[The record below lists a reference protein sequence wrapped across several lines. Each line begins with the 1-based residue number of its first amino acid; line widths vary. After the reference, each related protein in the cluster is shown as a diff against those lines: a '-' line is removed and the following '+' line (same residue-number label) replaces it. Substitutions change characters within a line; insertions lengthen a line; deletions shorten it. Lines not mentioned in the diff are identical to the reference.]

1 MMAKRT
7 ATREL
12 TDRNWDEEDEPEEA
26 GEFIQ
31 ASEDVLK
38 TRQIKKAK
46 RRGIDA
52 GSEGGA
58 SVFTGFAGFKSKAS
72 TPSFGGTLLTDK
84 DKNGSNSGASDSVKS
99 ENGGSKS
106 ESEFLMNLKSLN
118 QSVVTWIQQHVD
130 KNPFCILT
138 PIFKDYEEHL
148 EELEKEKKK
157 ETGKPSSDSTEK
169 EKPAKET
176 KQDTGASTGGF
187 KFPSNGFGQ
196 LSSTGSSFGGSA
208 PGNGGF
214 GFSFTKSSSAS
225 MGGFSFGSQASS
237 NSLPK
242 TDTTA
247 GAEEDEYV
255 PPMAEV
261 TEVQESDAFYT
272 KRCKLFYQK
281 DEKWVERG
289 VGNLH
294 LKTVNEKLQLVIR
307 ADTNLGNIMLNII
320 MSEQM
325 PVKKQGKNN
334 VFFVCIPNPPFDPKA
349 ANDKPCPILLRV
361 KTSTDAEELIA
372 KIEENVK

>member
-1 MMAKRT
+1 MAKRT

-31 ASEDVLK
+31 ATEDVLK

-46 RRGIDA
+46 RRGMDA

-58 SVFTGFAGFKSKAS
+58 SVFTGFAGFKSNAS
-72 TPSFGGTLLTDK
+72 TASFGGALFTDK
-84 DKNGSNSGASDSVKS
+84 NKNGSNSGKTDSVKS

-118 QSVVTWIQQHVD
+118 QSVVTWIEQHVE

-138 PIFKDYEEHL
+138 PIFKDYEKHL

-157 ETGKPSSDSTEK
+157 DAKPTSDSTKGE
-169 EKPAKET
+169 EPAKEKKLET
-176 KQDTGASTGGF
+176 AGTITGGF
-187 KFPSNGFGQ
+187 KLPSNGFGQ
-196 LSSTGSSFGGSA
+196 LGSTASSFGGSA

-214 GFSFTKSSSAS
+214 SGFNFTKSSSAS
-225 MGGFSFGSQASS
+225 VGSFAFGSTSV
-237 NSLPK
+237 PK
-242 TDTTA
+242 TNTDA
-247 GAEEDEYV
+247 GGDEEYV
-255 PPMAEV
+255 PPTAEV
-261 TEVQESDAFYT
+261 SEVKEPDSFYS

-294 LKTVNEKLQLVIR
+294 LKKASDKLQLIIR
-307 ADTNLGNIMLNII
+307 ADTNLGSIMLNII
-320 MSEQM
+320 MSESM
-325 PVKKQGKNN
+325 TVKKQGKNN
-334 VFFVCIPNPPFDPKA
+334 VFFVCIPNPPFDVKA
-349 ANDKPCPILLRV
+349 ASDKPYPILLRV
-361 KTSTDAEELIA
+361 KTSEDAEELIS
-372 KIEENVK
+372 KIEENTK